1 MTLQRTG
8 VRFKRS
14 RLAERSPRLETCHMR
29 FEGRVYYDFSP
40 QVWRFYRFL
49 AEAGKRGADL
59 RLDWRSFLADDDPQS
74 VAGLALVET
83 VRRVAPERHGVFLQA
98 LLALRHIDGA
108 DLTDPRTAVAAAEA
122 AGVSGV
128 VEPSPHAVVASTEEG
143 RALGVTGTPTI
154 HRQGPVV
161 RVEVN
166 PAAYEGDVL
175 ERLSRISAVMED
187 DGIWV
192 LEKP

>member
-1 MTLQRTG
+1 
-8 VRFKRS
+8 
-14 RLAERSPRLETCHMR
+14 MR

-49 AEAGKRGADL
+49 AAAGKKGADL
-59 RLDWRSFLADDDPQS
+59 RLDWRSFLPDDDPQS
-74 VAGLALVET
+74 AAGLALVES
-83 VRRVAPERHGVFLQA
+83 VRRDSPERHGVFLQA
-98 LLALRHIDGA
+98 LLALRHIEDA
-108 DLTDPRTAVAAAEA
+108 DLTDPRTAAAAAEA
-122 AGVSGV
+122 AGITGV
-128 VEPSPHAVVASTEEG
+128 IESNPEAVAASTGEG
-143 RALGVTGTPTI
+143 RALGVVGTPTI
-154 HRQGPVV
+154 YRHGPVL

-175 ERLSRISAVMED
+175 ERLGRINAVMED

>member
-1 MTLQRTG
+1 
-8 VRFKRS
+8 
-14 RLAERSPRLETCHMR
+14 MR

-49 AEAGKRGADL
+49 AAVGKKGADL

-74 VAGLALVET
+74 AAGLALVES
-83 VRRVAPERHGVFLQA
+83 VRRNHPDRHGAFLQA
-98 LLALRHIDGA
+98 LLALRHLEDA
-108 DLTDPRTAVAAAEA
+108 DLTDPRTAAAAAEA
-122 AGVSGV
+122 AGLADVI
-128 VEPSPHAVVASTEEG
+128 EPSPDAVTASTEEG

-154 HRQGPVV
+154 HRHGPVL

-166 PAAYEGDVL
+166 PAAYEGDLL
-175 ERLSRISAVMED
+175 ERLSRIDAVLED

-192 LEKP
+192 LEKPG

>member
-1 MTLQRTG
+1 
-8 VRFKRS
+8 
-14 RLAERSPRLETCHMR
+14 MR

-40 QVWRFYRFL
+40 PVWRFYQFL
-49 AEAGKRGADL
+49 AAAGKKGADL

-74 VAGLALVET
+74 AAGLALVET

-108 DLTDPRTAVAAAEA
+108 DLTDPATAAAAAEA
-122 AGVSGV
+122 AGLTGA
-128 VEPSPHAVVASTEEG
+128 VEPSPDAVMVSTDEGRTLGVAS
-143 RALGVTGTPTI
+143 TPTI
-154 HRQGPVV
+154 HRHGPVL
-161 RVEVN
+161 RVDVN
-166 PAAYEGDVL
+166 AAAYEGDVL
-175 ERLSRISAVMED
+175 ERLARIDAVMND

>member
-1 MTLQRTG
+1 
-8 VRFKRS
+8 
-14 RLAERSPRLETCHMR
+14 MR

-49 AEAGKRGADL
+49 AAAGQKGADL
-59 RLDWRSFLADDDPQS
+59 RLDWRSFLADDDPQN
-74 VAGLALVET
+74 ATGLALVES
-83 VRRVAPERHGVFLQA
+83 VRRSTPERHGAFLQA
-98 LLALRHIDGA
+98 LLALQNVDGA
-108 DLTDPRTAVAAAEA
+108 DLTDPRTAAAAAEA
-122 AGVSGV
+122 AGIDEVI
-128 VEPSPHAVVASTEEG
+128 EPNRDAVVASTDEG
-143 RALGVTGTPTI
+143 RTFGVTGTPTI
-154 HRQGPVV
+154 YRRGPVL

-175 ERLSRISAVMED
+175 ERLNRINAVLED

>member
-1 MTLQRTG
+1 
-8 VRFKRS
+8 
-14 RLAERSPRLETCHMR
+14 MR

-49 AEAGKRGADL
+49 AAAGKKGAVL
-59 RLDWRSFLADDDPQS
+59 RLDWRSFLADDDDVQS
-74 VAGLALVET
+74 VAGLALVES
-83 VRRVAPERHGVFLQA
+83 VRRDSPERHGAFFQA
-98 LLALRHIDGA
+98 LLALRHLEDA
-108 DLTDPRTAVAAAEA
+108 DLTDPRTAAAATEA
-122 AGVSGV
+122 VGLVGT
-128 VEPSPHAVVASTEEG
+128 VEPNPAAVIASTEEG
-143 RALGVTGTPTI
+143 RVLGVTGTPTI
-154 HRQGPVV
+154 HRHGPVL

-175 ERLSRISAVMED
+175 ERLGRIDAVLED